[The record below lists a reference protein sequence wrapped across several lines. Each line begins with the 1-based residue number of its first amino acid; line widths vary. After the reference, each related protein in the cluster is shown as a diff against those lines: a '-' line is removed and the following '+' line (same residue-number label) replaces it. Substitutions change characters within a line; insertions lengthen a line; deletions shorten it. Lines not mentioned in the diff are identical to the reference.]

1 LNAGVRR
8 GRPYVKR
15 RVFLATAA
23 GGVLLAARAASAA
36 AGSGRVFVDPRLEA
50 LPRRP
55 WRKVHLD
62 YHNTEHLPRLAQD
75 FDADAFGERLRSAH
89 VDAVVVFAKDMHGYF
104 YYPSRFGPVH
114 PGLSHDLLGEQVAAC
129 RARSIDVS
137 AYYCVTWDHHLART
151 RPEWLVRKR
160 DGSTFLPK
168 PGETPG
174 WTGLCLAHEGFV
186 SVVLDHLREVVERHP
201 VDGLWLD
208 MPVPI
213 EGQCFCEECLRQVRS
228 TGGDPFDT
236 RTQRLHKQGLLVS
249 LQRRVHALVA
259 STRPG
264 CQIDFN
270 GQGVVGLGER
280 VPFTGNVDIE
290 ALPTAFWGY
299 WYFPTIVRYCR
310 TFGVTT
316 YGMTGRFLAS
326 WADFG
331 GLKLP
336 SQLHTELAGIV
347 AQGAR
352 CDVGDQL
359 PPRGVLDP
367 AVYHVIG
374 EAYAR
379 IEALEPWLEGA
390 APVTEAALLT
400 AGDPL
405 DSPGREENYGLVR
418 LLIESRVQFDVVE
431 PSAAWERYGLV
442 VLPEDLAVDAGLAAR
457 LTAFLAA
464 GGRVLACDRAGL
476 LEGTETSW
484 LEPLGLRCAGRSPF
498 APAYLLP
505 GPGVTGAIPPYEY
518 ALYEGAALWRAS
530 LPAETVARL
539 GEPLFQRSPERYTSH
554 AQTPFDHAT
563 DFAAAAVSGRLAF
576 LAWPLG
582 RSYHRHG
589 YWVERA
595 VFGHAL
601 GRTGFRGLVETS
613 APLSAEVSVTR
624 QRARADGTWKERY
637 LAHVVQY
644 SPLRKSPSHP
654 EFYEDPVPL
663 AGVRVRLNLDLGRV
677 VAREVP
683 SGRELP
689 LTRVPGGVEA
699 TLSRVDTH
707 GIVAFEVGGS
717 A

>member
-1 LNAGVRR
+1 
-8 GRPYVKR
+8 VKR

-114 PGLSHDLLGEQVAAC
+114 PGLSRDLLGEQVAAC
-129 RARSIDVS
+129 RARKVAVH

-151 RPEWLVRKR
+151 RPEWLARRR
-160 DGSTFLPK
+160 DGSAFLPK

-174 WTGLCLAHEGFV
+174 WTALCLAHEGFL
-186 SVVLDHLREVVERHP
+186 SLVLEHLSEVVARHP

-213 EGQCFCEECLRQVRS
+213 EGQCFCDECQRQVRAA
-228 TGGDPFDT
+228 GGDPFDT
-236 RTQRLHKQGLLVS
+236 PTQRRHKQGLLVGFG
-249 LQRRVHALVA
+249 RRVRDLVA
-259 STRPG
+259 SVRPS
-264 CQIDFN
+264 CQLDLN
-270 GQGVVGLGER
+270 GQGVAGLGER
-280 VPFTGNVDIE
+280 VSFLDNVDIE

-299 WYFPTIVRYCR
+299 WYFPTVVRYVR
-310 TFGVTT
+310 TFGVTS

-359 PPRGVLDP
+359 PPRGTLDA

-374 EAYAR
+374 EAYRR

-390 APVTEAALLT
+390 VPVTEAALLT
-400 AGDPL
+400 AGHPL

-431 PSAAWERYGLV
+431 PSAPWERYGLA
-442 VLPEDLAVDAGLAAR
+442 VLPEDLAVDADLAAR
-457 LTAFLAA
+457 LAAFLAG

-476 LEGTETSW
+476 LAGTESSW
-484 LEPLGLRCAGRSPF
+484 LEPLGLRPAGRSPF

-518 ALYEGAALWRAS
+518 ALYEGAARWRAGA
-530 LPAETVARL
+530 PAELLARL
-539 GEPLFQRSPERYTSH
+539 GEPLFQRSAERYTSH
-554 AQTPFDHAT
+554 AQTPFERPT

-576 LAWPLG
+576 FAWPLG

-595 VFGHAL
+595 AFRRAL
-601 GRTGFRGLVETS
+601 EATGFRGVVETS
-613 APLSAEVSVTR
+613 APLSAEVSLTR
-624 QRARADGTWKERY
+624 QRARGGEPWKERY
-637 LAHVVQY
+637 LAHVVHY
-644 SPLRKSPSHP
+644 SPLRKSPAHP
-654 EFYEDPVPL
+654 ELYEDPVPL
-663 AGVRVRLNLDLGRV
+663 ADVRIRVNLDLGSV

-683 SGRELP
+683 SGRKLP
-689 LTRVPGGVEA
+689 VTRVQGGVEA
-699 TLSRVDTH
+699 TLPRVDVH
-707 GIVAFEVGGS
+707 GIVAFEV
-717 A
+717 AP

>member
-1 LNAGVRR
+1 MERR
-8 GRPYVKR
+8 A
-15 RVFLATAA
+15 FLAVAA
-23 GGVLLAARAASAA
+23 GGTLLAARGGASPAPEA
-36 AGSGRVFVDPRLEA
+36 LRLFVDPRLESLA
-50 LPRRP
+50 RRP

-62 YHNTEHLPRLAQD
+62 YHNTEHVPTLAQD
-75 FDADAFGERLRSAH
+75 FDEDAFGERLRSAR
-89 VDAVVVFAKDMHGYF
+89 VDAVVVFAKDMHGWF

-114 PGLSHDLLGEQVAAC
+114 PGLSRDLLSGQVAAC
-129 RARSIDVS
+129 RARGIAVS

-151 RPEWLVRKR
+151 RPDWLVRRR
-160 DGSTFLPK
+160 DGGTFLPK

-174 WTGLCLAHEGFV
+174 WTALCLAHEGFV
-186 SVVLDHLREVVERHP
+186 SLVLDHLREVVERHA

-213 EGQCFCEECLRQVRS
+213 EGQCFCDECARRIRAA
-228 TGGDPFDT
+228 GGDPLDT
-236 RTQRLHKQGLLVS
+236 GTQRRHKQDLLVAF
-249 LQRRVHALVA
+249 QRRVREVVA
-259 STRPG
+259 SARPG
-264 CQIDFN
+264 CPLDFN

-280 VPFTGNVDIE
+280 VALMDNVDIE

-299 WYFPTIVRYCR
+299 WYFPTVVRYCR

-336 SQLHTELAGIV
+336 SQLATELAGIV

-359 PPRGVLDP
+359 PPRGTLDP

-374 EAYAR
+374 EAYRR

-390 APVTEAALLT
+390 CPVTEAALLT
-400 AGDPL
+400 AGHPL
-405 DSPGREENYGLVR
+405 ESPGRDENYGLVR
-418 LLIESRVQFDVVE
+418 LLVESRVQFDVVE
-431 PSAAWERYGLV
+431 PSAGWERYGLV
-442 VLPEDLAVDAGLAAR
+442 VLPEDLPVDEALAAR
-457 LTAFLAA
+457 LAAFVAG
-464 GGRVLACDRAGL
+464 GGRVVACDAAGRTA
-476 LEGTETSW
+476 GGGRSW
-484 LEPLGLRCAGRSPF
+484 LEPFGLRDAGRSPF

-505 GPGVTGAIPPYEY
+505 EPGTTGAIPPYEY
-518 ALYEGAALWRAS
+518 ALYEGASQWRAAP
-530 LPAETVARL
+530 PARVLARL
-539 GEPLFQRSPERYTSH
+539 GEPLFQRSALRYTSH

-563 DFAAAAVSGRLAF
+563 EFAAAAVSGRLAF
-576 LAWPLG
+576 FGWPLG

-595 VFGHAL
+595 VFRHAL
-601 GRTGFRGLVETS
+601 EAIGFRGVLETS
-613 APLSAEVSVTR
+613 APLSAEVSLTR
-624 QRARADGTWKERY
+624 QRARGGEPWRERY
-637 LAHVVQY
+637 LAHVVHY
-644 SPLRKSPSHP
+644 SPLRKSPAHP

-663 AGVRVRLNLDLGRV
+663 ADVRVRLNLDLGSV

-683 SGRELP
+683 SGRELS
-689 LTRVPGGVEA
+689 LERVPGGLLA
-699 TLSRVDTH
+699 TLPRVDVH
-707 GIVAFEVGGS
+707 AVVAFEV

>member
-1 LNAGVRR
+1 MERR
-8 GRPYVKR
+8 A
-15 RVFLATAA
+15 FLAAA
-23 GGVLLAARAASAA
+23 GGTLLAARGAA
-36 AGSGRVFVDPRLEA
+36 AAPFPGGLRLHVDPRLES

-62 YHNTEHLPRLAQD
+62 YHNTEHVPRVGED
-75 FDADAFGERLRSAH
+75 FDPAAFGERLLSAR

-114 PGLSHDLLGEQVAAC
+114 PGLSRDLLGEQVAAC
-129 RARSIDVS
+129 RARKVAVH

-151 RPEWLVRKR
+151 RPEWLARRR

-174 WTGLCLAHEGFV
+174 WTALCLAHEGFL
-186 SVVLDHLREVVERHP
+186 SLVLEHLSEVVARHP

-213 EGQCFCEECLRQVRS
+213 EGQCFCDECQRQVRAA
-228 TGGDPFDT
+228 GGDPFDT
-236 RTQRLHKQGLLVS
+236 PTQRRHKQGLLVGFG
-249 LQRRVHALVA
+249 RRVRDLVA
-259 STRPG
+259 SVRPS
-264 CQIDFN
+264 CQLDLN
-270 GQGVVGLGER
+270 GQGVAGLGER
-280 VPFTGNVDIE
+280 VSFLDNVDIE

-299 WYFPTIVRYCR
+299 WYFPTVVRYVR
-310 TFGVTT
+310 TFGVTS

-359 PPRGVLDP
+359 PPRGTLDA

-374 EAYAR
+374 EAYRR

-390 APVTEAALLT
+390 VPVTEAALLT
-400 AGDPL
+400 AGHPL

-431 PSAAWERYGLV
+431 PSAPWERYGLV
-442 VLPEDLAVDAGLAAR
+442 VLPEDLAVDADLAAR
-457 LTAFLAA
+457 LVAFLAG

-476 LEGTETSW
+476 LAGTESSW
-484 LEPLGLRCAGRSPF
+484 LEPLGLRPAGRSPF

-530 LPAETVARL
+530 LPAQTVARL

-601 GRTGFRGLVETS
+601 EATGFRGVVETS
-613 APLSAEVSVTR
+613 APLSAEVSLTR
-624 QRARADGTWKERY
+624 QRARGGEPWKERY
-637 LAHVVQY
+637 LAHVVHY
-644 SPLRKSPSHP
+644 SPLRKSPAHP
-654 EFYEDPVPL
+654 ELYEDPVPL
-663 AGVRVRLNLDLGRV
+663 ADVRIRVNLDLGSV

-683 SGRELP
+683 SGRKLP
-689 LTRVPGGVEA
+689 VTRVQGGVEA
-699 TLSRVDTH
+699 TLPRVDVH
-707 GIVAFEVGGS
+707 GIVAFEV
-717 A
+717 AP